1 MSAAQEEQGRVRG
14 SVYINWAKTAQSAA
28 RFNLANSGMRH
39 FKLADLPV
47 QLSDIELSGASFY
60 GYEPLQDAL
69 ARKSETTPDCIVA
82 ANGTS
87 MANYLAMA
95 VLINPG
101 DEVLIEQP
109 AYEPLL
115 AVPNYLGA
123 RVRRFARSAAKQFRL
138 DAAEVERAL
147 TANTKLIIITNLH
160 NPSNSL
166 ADDDTLR
173 EIGELA
179 RRVGARVLVDEVYLD
194 SAFDAAPRSSF
205 RFGEHFVATSSL
217 TKAYGLSG
225 LRCGWIVASPELA
238 EQMWRLND
246 LFGVMQPHPAER
258 LSVVALAHL
267 DQIAASSRALLAIN
281 RPLFNEFLASRAGDL
296 AAPPSE
302 HGTVSFPRLLAGDPE
317 RLCALLAEKYETS
330 LVPGKFFEEP
340 QHFRI
345 GLALEPDIFREGLAR
360 LGAALDELKGAK

>member
-1 MSAAQEEQGRVRG
+1 MSAAQADERRAKE

-39 FKLADLPV
+39 YRLADLPV
-47 QLSDIELSGASFY
+47 ELSDIELSGASFY
-60 GYEPLQDAL
+60 GYQPLQDAL

-87 MANYLAMA
+87 MANFLAMA
-95 VLINPG
+95 TLLNPG

-115 AVPNYLGA
+115 AAANYLGA
-123 RVRRFARSAAKQFRL
+123 QVRRFARPSANYFQL
-138 DAAEVERAL
+138 DASEVERAI
-147 TANTKLIIITNLH
+147 TPRTKLVVITNLH

-173 EIGELA
+173 EIGDAA

-194 SAFDAAPRSSF
+194 SAFDAAPRPAF
-205 RFGEHFVATSSL
+205 RHGEHFVVTSSL

-225 LRCGWIVASPELA
+225 LRCGWIVAAPELA
-238 EQMWRLND
+238 RRMWRLTD

-267 DQIAASSRALLAIN
+267 DEIAASSRELLAAN
-281 RPLFNEFLASRAGDL
+281 RPVFNEFLASREELD
-296 AAPPSE
+296 APPSA
-302 HGTVSFPRLLAGDPE
+302 HGTVSFPRLLAGEPDE
-317 RLCALLAEKYETS
+317 LCALLAEKYETS
-330 LVPGKFFEEP
+330 LVPGRFFEEP
-340 QHFRI
+340 RHIRI
-345 GLALEPDIFREGLAR
+345 GLALEPEIFREGLAR
-360 LGAALDELKGAK
+360 LGTALDELKGAK